1 METKITR
8 AALSSR
14 QVFERI
20 KEHITTKVYSPEFQ
34 EVFGSIDAYYSR
46 DGAAETV
53 DSALLLEGLKLK
65 LQSAKAYDRVAKF
78 VEVSENEQVSVPN
91 VEQFVIS
98 ARRYELEVQLG
109 QALINHS
116 SKNVEKML
124 EEYAR
129 LRDAETLGAEDDD
142 SRVFSGMPVEEL
154 VERKMA
160 EANLIKLAPKS
171 LNDRLDGGCNLGHT
185 VLIFGPP
192 EIGKSA
198 AAITITDGLLRQG
211 LKGIWLENEEPV
223 TDTAL
228 RLVCASTGR
237 DKWQVRGDPRG
248 TNKIAQ
254 ENGYELLTFAELPG
268 GTLGQIEALIKE
280 HQPKFIVINQLLNL
294 DIKADGEP
302 LRLQRAAQMLRYL
315 AKKYQILVIAVT
327 QGAESSIGKAV
338 LGRADVYF
346 SKIGV
351 PGAVDLMIG
360 VGATEEME
368 ENGDRMYSLV
378 KNKIGGVRGH
388 FPVRL
393 LGPLSRVVSVGT

>member
-14 QVFERI
+14 QVYERI
-20 KEHITTKVYSPEFQ
+20 KEYITTKVYSPEFQ
-34 EVFGSIDAYYSR
+34 EVFGAIDAYYSR
-46 DGAAETV
+46 DSASESV
-53 DSALLLEGLKLK
+53 DSALLVEGLKLK
-65 LQSAKAYDRVAKF
+65 LQSAKTFDRVAKF
-78 VEVSENEQVSVPN
+78 VELSVNEQVSVPN

-98 ARRYELEVQLG
+98 ARRYELEVSLG

-116 SKNVEKML
+116 SKNLDKML
-124 EEYAR
+124 DEYVR
-129 LRDAETLGAEDDD
+129 LRDAEVTAEADDD
-142 SRVFSGMPVEEL
+142 VRVFTGMSVGEL

-160 EANLIKLAPKS
+160 EANLIKLAPKA

-198 AAITITDGLLRQG
+198 AAITMTEGLLRQG
-211 LKGIWLENEEPV
+211 LRGLWVENEEPV

-248 TNKIAQ
+248 TEEIAQ
-254 ENGYELLTFAELPG
+254 ANGYGLLTFAELPG
-268 GTLGQIEALIKE
+268 GTLPQIEALVKE
-280 HQPKFIVINQLLNL
+280 HQPKFIVINQLLNIDL
-294 DIKADGEP
+294 KAEGEA
-302 LRLQRAAQMLRYL
+302 LKLQKAAQMLRYL
-315 AKKYQILVIAVT
+315 AKKYQVLVIAVT
-327 QGAESSIGKAV
+327 QGSESSIGKAV
-338 LGRADVYF
+338 LGRGDVYF